1 MAARAGCFGG
11 SVVEIGA
18 MVLRGQTLNP
28 SRSLSRM
35 TAPHPTNNW
44 KPARFGVQS
53 LTHSRTVCYRPSRKQ
68 ARQSFTFFERVLINQ
83 ADLLARVN
91 ALRDQTA
98 QGVLIPVLP
107 DDCPTLPASSP
118 AEMKALNTYLKK
130 KEKLNQMAT
139 YFRQS
144 GGKDHKA
151 AARTVLGLLI
161 SNSVAKCC
169 SWAGSHGAKEAL
181 LDYGNIL
188 ELVLAALKPKFDMAD
203 RSTVADVAKRW
214 LSSSS
219 DRDGGRTNRRHPNK
233 S

>member
-1 MAARAGCFGG
+1 A
-11 SVVEIGA
+11 
-18 MVLRGQTLNP
+18 
-28 SRSLSRM
+28 
-35 TAPHPTNNW
+35 APHLSAVEQDVCACGASGASSM
-44 KPARFGVQS
+44 KS
-53 LTHSRTVCYRPSRKQ
+53 LMKEMWQ
-68 ARQSFTFFERVLINQ
+68 DLADRQDAFFERVLINQ

-91 ALRDQTA
+91 ALRDQAA

-188 ELVLAALKPKFDMAD
+188 ELVLVELLEATKYHFVALGNLCQKSPEVLRHLGELNYEAD
-203 RSTVADVAKRW
+203 EMPA
-214 LSSSS
+214 SS
-219 DRDGGRTNRRHPNK
+219 RLRP
-233 S
+233 